1 VEASQEQQGDNV
13 TRDPESE
20 DAEDQGEL
28 FAPDE
33 RDQLER
39 RWNDVQ
45 ARFVDEPR
53 GSVEEANTLV
63 DELMQRLVS
72 SFSEERARL
81 EAQWDRGDEVTT
93 EDLRVALQ
101 RYRSFFGR
109 LLEVRLER

>member
-1 VEASQEQQGDNV
+1 MEASQEQQGDNV
-13 TRDPESE
+13 TRDPEAE
-20 DAEDQGEL
+20 DAADQGEL

-53 GSVEEANTLV
+53 GSGEEANTLV

-109 LLEVRLER
+109 LLEVRLEQ

>member
-1 VEASQEQQGDNV
+1 VEASQEQQGDNE

-20 DAEDQGEL
+20 DAKDQGEL
-28 FAPDE
+28 FASDE

-81 EAQWDRGDEVTT
+81 EEQWDRGDEVTT

-109 LLEVRLER
+109 LLEVRLEQ